1 MLFFLFYPINL
12 MCVYIFIIVWLNN
25 MIILINKISKHNCVD
40 VTSCE
45 IKYLNL
51 YVSLDFLNF
60 YF

>member
-1 MLFFLFYPINL
+1 
-12 MCVYIFIIVWLNN
+12 MCVYIFIIVRLNN
-25 MIILINKISKHNCVD
+25 KIILINKISKHNRVD

-51 YVSLDFLNF
+51 YMSLDFSNF